1 MYSTILERSTIIF
14 LANSR
19 PLFLVHL
26 FPTAHIYFAV
36 FFFTK
41 KFCFLSDNLSI
52 WVQVKLICKLKW
64 KWTAKPK
71 KTKVDVCHKMMTF
84 NLSTV
89 LLSVNYWTCHTL
101 YVINNSDVATSI
113 RRLGE
118 NNVFPYITNLFTS
131 KRDS

>member
-1 MYSTILERSTIIF
+1 M
-14 LANSR
+14 
-19 PLFLVHL
+19 
-26 FPTAHIYFAV
+26 
-36 FFFTK
+36 
-41 KFCFLSDNLSI
+41 
-52 WVQVKLICKLKW
+52 
-64 KWTAKPK
+64 
-71 KTKVDVCHKMMTF
+71 KVDVCHKMMMF

-89 LLSVNYWTCHTL
+89 LSVNYSTCHTL